1 MKYRDGFK
9 KGSIELLV
17 LTILKGSDC
26 YGYEITQLLKE
37 HSKGAVRVPEGSLY
51 PALYKLE
58 ELGYITKEKRLVGK
72 RRERVYYHLE
82 AKGRDALTDMTQAYW
97 EIADGIA
104 SILNWETENERIH
117 RSISEQA

>member
-9 KGSIELLV
+9 KGSLELL
-17 LTILKGSDC
+17 ILKILSEKDC

-37 HSKGAVRVPEGSLY
+37 HSKGAISVPEGSLY

-58 ELGYITKEKRLVGK
+58 ENGYVSNKKVLIGR

-82 AKGRDALTDMTQAYW
+82 PSGQDYLQEITVAYW
-97 EIADGIA
+97 EVADGIS
-104 SILNWETENERIH
+104 SILNWKE
-117 RSISEQA
+117 